1 MSTSLSPNH
10 IPEPTA
16 NGHRVLVQATNR
28 TDPVSGAWLPT
39 PLETVTIPDRLHFP
53 GLLVVRME
61 NASME
66 PVLRRHALVG
76 IDRAHAALESGQ
88 LYALDIVPEGLVLI
102 RVMVERENGRYVL
115 QSENGQ
121 PPRHYPFA
129 APGLTSIGRVVW
141 VIQEL

>member
-1 MSTSLSPNH
+1 MCTSLSPDH
-10 IPEPTA
+10 IPDPISD
-16 NGHRVLVQATNR
+16 GHRVLVHATNR
-28 TDPVSGAWLPT
+28 TDPASGAWLPS

-61 NASME
+61 DASME
-66 PVLRRHALVG
+66 PVIRRHAFVG
-76 IDRAHAALESGQ
+76 IDRRRTTLASGE

-102 RVMVERENGRYVL
+102 RVMVDTEKQRYVL

-129 APGLTSIGRVVW
+129 APGLTSLGRVVW